1 MASLIFRKDR
11 NREGWLLS
19 FYTADKKQR
28 SIWLG
33 ESSKR
38 NAHNVKRHVE
48 ELVRA
53 QKANS
58 RPEADSEAWAE
69 STRGN
74 LRESLVK
81 FNLAKP
87 EQVRPTDDASM
98 YLGPFIDHYIEKRT
112 DLKPMTVVMFKQVRS
127 WAVAYF
133 SERKPI
139 ASITQADFEQWLR
152 WMTAEPTETEL
163 KSKSKV
169 RKLAKSSATK
179 HAKRLRQMLEFALRS
194 RLVDENAGEGTR
206 LGSEVNPSRQRF
218 ITRAMAADV
227 LSKCPSI
234 EWKLIFSL
242 ARFAGL
248 RCPTEVLGLTW
259 GDVDWDKGR
268 LRIDSVKTGLRWCP
282 LFPELRELL
291 EQALEESP
299 QKRKDAHVILSHRGN
314 ETNLRTQLLR
324 IIKAAGLEAW
334 PKLFNNLRASCRT
347 ELEERFPSHVI
358 DGWLG
363 HSSAVAKKHYLQIT
377 DDHWDRAAEMPAGK
391 QVATTSGA
399 TAGATISAPLE
410 SATVGSESEKAQKTK
425 PSVLAVPS
433 EDSSKL
439 GLYPR
444 EGSKSDAIPEEKQ
457 QSGQTA
463 QLPAQLNSAESIFV
477 VLADRLGRVLEVLA
491 TEPTITAAIAFAV
504 GYGTREHTSP
514 VVIPSSMLRSGADAE
529 QFKDR

>member
-69 STRGN
+69 ATRGN

-87 EQVRPTDDASM
+87 EQIRPTDDASM
-98 YLGPFIDHYIEKRT
+98 YLGPFIDHYIELRS
-112 DLKPMTVVMFKQVRS
+112 DLKGLTVTGFKQS
-127 WAVAYF
+127 KAWAVAYF
-133 SERKPI
+133 GERRQLV
-139 ASITQADFEQWLR
+139 SITRGDFEQWLR
-152 WMTAEPTETEL
+152 WMQAEPTALEIANKTKIKKL
-163 KSKSKV
+163 SK
-169 RKLAKSSATK
+169 ASAGK
-179 HAKRLRQMLEFALRS
+179 YAKRLRQVFEFAVRS
-194 RLVDENAGEGTR
+194 RLMDENPGEGTK
-206 LGSEVNPSRQRF
+206 LGLEVNPSRQRF

-227 LSKCPSI
+227 LAKCPSI

-299 QKRKDAHVILSHRGN
+299 QKRTDAHVILSHRGN

-324 IIKAAGLEAW
+324 IIKAAGLEPW

-358 DGWLG
+358 DSWLG
-363 HSSAVAKKHYLQIT
+363 HSTAVAKKHYLQIT

-391 QVATTSGA
+391 QVATTNGA

-425 PSVLAVPS
+425 PSELATTR
-433 EDSSKL
+433 EDSGKM
-439 GLYPR
+439 GEYPQVESNNESNPVGNMQFR
-444 EGSKSDAIPEEKQ
+444 
-457 QSGQTA
+457 QTA
-463 QLPAQLNSAESIFV
+463 QLPAQLNSAESFFV
-477 VLADRLGRVLEVLA
+477 VLADRLGRILEVLT
-491 TEPTITAAIAFAV
+491 TEPTLTAAIAFAV
-504 GYGTREHTSP
+504 GYGPRESTSP
-514 VVIPSSMLRSGADAE
+514 VVIPSSMLRSGADAGP
-529 QFKDR
+529 D